1 MNKKSHIV
9 FTKKMNIE
17 VASRCRVGLLVG
29 SVLPDILVHT
39 YLMGHTWKASGA
51 MILNKLEKLE
61 QSDSLNIWT
70 VLRLGMILH
79 YIEDFFT
86 MSHSRFFQGNLL
98 EHIGYEMRLQ
108 RYIRAIFNRRYKLYD
123 KDVEN
128 TQIYSMNDLKERM
141 VSLQK
146 EYEKEIKEAAG
157 DEVLCFQTDLE
168 YMNIAVQTVAGYLI
182 PALNRKSIL
191 YCKIENGTL
200 VRIFSGVSHLT

>member
-17 VASRCRVGLLVG
+17 VPSRCRVGLLVG

-39 YLMGHTWKASGA
+39 YLTGHTWKASGE

-61 QSDSLNIWT
+61 QSDGLNVWT
-70 VLRLGMILH
+70 ALQLGMILH

-86 MSHSRFFQGNLL
+86 MSHSRFFTGNIW
-98 EHIGYEMRLQ
+98 EHIGYEIRLQ
-108 RYIRAIFNRRYKLYD
+108 RYIRATFCGRYKLYD
-123 KDVEN
+123 GDVEN
-128 TQIYSMNDLKERM
+128 TQIYSIEDLKERM

-146 EYEKEIKEAAG
+146 EYEKELKEASG
-157 DEVLCFQTDLE
+157 DEEMCFQTDLE

-182 PALNRKSIL
+182 PELNRKAIL

-200 VRIFSGVSHLT
+200 IRISPGYRI

>member
-17 VASRCRVGLLVG
+17 VPSRCHVGLLVG

-98 EHIGYEMRLQ
+98 EHISYEMKLQ

-168 YMNIAVQTVAGYLI
+168 YMNIAVQMVAGYLI

>member
-17 VASRCRVGLLVG
+17 VPSRCRVGLLVG
-29 SVLPDILVHT
+29 SILPDILVHT
-39 YLMGHTWKASGA
+39 YLTGHTWKASGE

-61 QSDSLNIWT
+61 QSDNLNIWT
-70 VLRLGMILH
+70 ALRLGMILH

-86 MSHSRFFQGNLL
+86 MSHSRFFTGNIW
-98 EHIGYEMRLQ
+98 EHIGYEIRLQ
-108 RYIRAIFNRRYKLYD
+108 RYIRATFCGRYKLYD
-123 KDVEN
+123 GDVEN
-128 TQIYSMNDLKERM
+128 TQIYSIEDLKERM

-146 EYEKEIKEAAG
+146 EYEKELKEASG
-157 DEVLCFQTDLE
+157 DEEMCFQTDLE

-200 VRIFSGVSHLT
+200 VRISPGYRI

>member
-17 VASRCRVGLLVG
+17 VPSRCRVGLLVG

-39 YLMGHTWKASGA
+39 YLTGHTWKASGE

-61 QSDSLNIWT
+61 QSDNLNIWT
-70 VLRLGMILH
+70 ALQLGMILH

-98 EHIGYEMRLQ
+98 DHISYEMKLQ
-108 RYIRAIFNRRYKLYD
+108 RYIRATFSGRYKLYD

-128 TQIYSMNDLKERM
+128 TQIYSIEDLKERM

-146 EYEKEIKEAAG
+146 EYEKELKEASG
-157 DEVLCFQTDLE
+157 DEEMCFQTDLE

-182 PALNRKSIL
+182 PELNRKAIL

-200 VRIFSGVSHLT
+200 IRISPGYRI

>member
-17 VASRCRVGLLVG
+17 MTTRYRVGLLIG
-29 SVLPDILVHT
+29 SILPDILVHT
-39 YLMGHTWKASGA
+39 YLTGHTWKASGK

-61 QSDSLNIWT
+61 QSDSLTIWT
-70 VLRLGMILH
+70 ALRLGMILH

-108 RYIRAIFNRRYKLYD
+108 RYIRATFNGRYKLYD
-123 KDVEN
+123 GDVEN

-141 VSLQK
+141 ISLQK

-157 DEVLCFQTDLE
+157 DEEMCFQADLE
-168 YMNIAVQTVAGYLI
+168 YMNIAVQTVAGYVI
-182 PALNRKSIL
+182 PELNRKSIL

-200 VRIFSGVSHLT
+200 VRIAQGYRI

>member
-9 FTKKMNIE
+9 FTKKMNIK
-17 VASRCRVGLLVG
+17 VPSRCRVGLLVG

-108 RYIRAIFNRRYKLYD
+108 RYIRATFNRRYKLYD
-123 KDVEN
+123 KDVKN

-200 VRIFSGVSHLT
+200 VRISPGCRI

>member
-17 VASRCRVGLLVG
+17 VPSRCRVGLLVG

-79 YIEDFFT
+79 YIEDFLQCHT
-86 MSHSRFFQGNLL
+86 VAFF
-98 EHIGYEMRLQ
+98 
-108 RYIRAIFNRRYKLYD
+108 
-123 KDVEN
+123 
-128 TQIYSMNDLKERM
+128 
-141 VSLQK
+141 
-146 EYEKEIKEAAG
+146 KEI
-157 DEVLCFQTDLE
+157 CW
-168 YMNIAVQTVAGYLI
+168 NI
-182 PALNRKSIL
+182 
-191 YCKIENGTL
+191 L
-200 VRIFSGVSHLT
+200 VMK

>member
-17 VASRCRVGLLVG
+17 VPSRCHVGLLVG

-108 RYIRAIFNRRYKLYD
+108 RYIQATFNRRYKLYD

-146 EYEKEIKEAAG
+146 EYEKEI
-157 DEVLCFQTDLE
+157 
-168 YMNIAVQTVAGYLI
+168 NIL
-182 PALNRKSIL
+182 
-191 YCKIENGTL
+191 
-200 VRIFSGVSHLT
+200 

>member
-1 MNKKSHIV
+1 
-9 FTKKMNIE
+9 MNIE
-17 VASRCRVGLLVG
+17 VPSRCHVGLLVG

-108 RYIRAIFNRRYKLYD
+108 RYIQATFNRRYKLYD

>member
-1 MNKKSHIV
+1 M
-9 FTKKMNIE
+9 
-17 VASRCRVGLLVG
+17 
-29 SVLPDILVHT
+29 
-39 YLMGHTWKASGA
+39 
-51 MILNKLEKLE
+51 
-61 QSDSLNIWT
+61 
-70 VLRLGMILH
+70 
-79 YIEDFFT
+79 
-86 MSHSRFFQGNLL
+86 

-108 RYIRAIFNRRYKLYD
+108 RYIQATFNRLYKLYD

>member
-17 VASRCRVGLLVG
+17 VPSRCRVGLLVG

-39 YLMGHTWKASGA
+39 YLTGHTWKASWE

-61 QSDSLNIWT
+61 QSDGLNIWT

-86 MSHSRFFQGNLL
+86 MSHSRFFTGNIW
-98 EHIGYEMRLQ
+98 EHIGYEIRLQ
-108 RYIRAIFNRRYKLYD
+108 RYIRATFCGRYKLYD
-123 KDVEN
+123 GDVEN
-128 TQIYSMNDLKERM
+128 TQIYSIEDLKERM

-146 EYEKEIKEAAG
+146 EYEKELKEASG
-157 DEVLCFQTDLE
+157 DEEMCFQTDLE

-200 VRIFSGVSHLT
+200 VRISPGCRI

>member
-9 FTKKMNIE
+9 FTNKMNISIP
-17 VASRCRVGLLVG
+17 ATCHVGLLIG

-108 RYIRAIFNRRYKLYD
+108 RYIRATFNRRYKLYD
-123 KDVEN
+123 KDVKN

-200 VRIFSGVSHLT
+200 VRISPGCRI

>member
-1 MNKKSHIV
+1 MPCGTSGWQR
-9 FTKKMNIE
+9 FT
-17 VASRCRVGLLVG
+17 G
-29 SVLPDILVHT
+29 
-39 YLMGHTWKASGA
+39 YSGA
-51 MILNKLEKLE
+51 YLSDGTYMEGIRSNDTKQAGETGTKRQLKYLDGASLRYDPSLYRRLFYNVT
-61 QSDSLNIWT
+61 QSL
-70 VLRLGMILH
+70 
-79 YIEDFFT
+79 
-86 MSHSRFFQGNLL
+86 FQGNLL

-108 RYIRAIFNRRYKLYD
+108 RYIRATFNRRYKLYD
-123 KDVEN
+123 KDVKN

-200 VRIFSGVSHLT
+200 VRISPGCRI

>member
-17 VASRCRVGLLVG
+17 VPSRCRVGLLVG
-29 SVLPDILVHT
+29 SILPDILVHT
-39 YLMGHTWKASGA
+39 YLTGHTWKASGE

-61 QSDSLNIWT
+61 QSDGLNIWT

-86 MSHSRFFQGNLL
+86 MSHSRFFTGNIW
-98 EHIGYEMRLQ
+98 EHIGYEIRLQ
-108 RYIRAIFNRRYKLYD
+108 RYIRATFCGRYKLYD
-123 KDVEN
+123 GDVEN
-128 TQIYSMNDLKERM
+128 TQIYSIEDLKERM

-146 EYEKEIKEAAG
+146 EYEKELKEASG
-157 DEVLCFQTDLE
+157 DEEMCFQTDLE

-182 PALNRKSIL
+182 PELNRKSIL

-200 VRIFSGVSHLT
+200 IRISPGYRI

>member
-17 VASRCRVGLLVG
+17 VPSRCRVGLLVG

-39 YLMGHTWKASGA
+39 YLTGHTWKASGE

-61 QSDSLNIWT
+61 QSDGLNIWT

-86 MSHSRFFQGNLL
+86 MSHSRFFTGNIW
-98 EHIGYEMRLQ
+98 EHIGYEIRLQ
-108 RYIRAIFNRRYKLYD
+108 RYIRATFCGRYKLYD
-123 KDVEN
+123 GDVEN
-128 TQIYSMNDLKERM
+128 TQIYSIEDLKERM

-146 EYEKEIKEAAG
+146 EYEKELKEASG
-157 DEVLCFQTDLE
+157 DEEMCFQTDLE

-182 PALNRKSIL
+182 PELNRKSIL

-200 VRIFSGVSHLT
+200 VRISPGCRI

>member
-17 VASRCRVGLLVG
+17 MPAMCRAGLLVG
-29 SVLPDILVHT
+29 SILPDILVHT
-39 YLMGHTWKASGA
+39 YLTGHTWKASGN

-61 QSDSLNIWT
+61 QSDSLNVWT
-70 VLRLGMILH
+70 ALRLGMTFH

-108 RYIRAIFNRRYKLYD
+108 RYIRATFNGRYKLYD
-123 KDVEN
+123 GDVEN
-128 TQIYSMNDLKERM
+128 TQIYSMDDLKERIIF
-141 VSLQK
+141 LQK
-146 EYEKEIKEAAG
+146 EYENEIKDASG
-157 DEVLCFQTDLE
+157 DEEMCFQTDLE
-168 YMNIAVQTVAGYLI
+168 YMNIVVQTVAGYLI
-182 PALNRKSIL
+182 PEMNRKPIL

-200 VRIFSGVSHLT
+200 VRISLGYRI

>member
-17 VASRCRVGLLVG
+17 VPSRCRVGLLVG
-29 SVLPDILVHT
+29 SILPDILVHT
-39 YLMGHTWKASGA
+39 YLTGHTWKASGE

-70 VLRLGMILH
+70 ALQLGMILH

-86 MSHSRFFQGNLL
+86 MSHSRFFTGNIW
-98 EHIGYEMRLQ
+98 EHIGYEIRLQ
-108 RYIRAIFNRRYKLYD
+108 RYIRATFCGRYKLYD
-123 KDVEN
+123 GDVEN
-128 TQIYSMNDLKERM
+128 TQIYSIEDLKERM

-146 EYEKEIKEAAG
+146 EYEKELKEASG

-191 YCKIENGTL
+191 YCKNENGTL
-200 VRIFSGVSHLT
+200 VQISPGCRI

>member
-1 MNKKSHIV
+1 MK
-9 FTKKMNIE
+9 
-17 VASRCRVGLLVG
+17 
-29 SVLPDILVHT
+29 
-39 YLMGHTWKASGA
+39 
-51 MILNKLEKLE
+51 
-61 QSDSLNIWT
+61 
-70 VLRLGMILH
+70 
-79 YIEDFFT
+79 
-86 MSHSRFFQGNLL
+86 
-98 EHIGYEMRLQ
+98 LQ
-108 RYIRAIFNRRYKLYD
+108 RYIRATFSGRYKLYD

-200 VRIFSGVSHLT
+200 VRISPGCRI

>member
-9 FTKKMNIE
+9 FAKKMNIE
-17 VASRCRVGLLVG
+17 VPSRCHVGLLVG

-108 RYIRAIFNRRYKLYD
+108 RYIQATFNRRYKLYD

>member
-1 MNKKSHIV
+1 MPCGTSGWQ
-9 FTKKMNIE
+9 
-17 VASRCRVGLLVG
+17 R
-29 SVLPDILVHT
+29 LPDILVHT

-108 RYIRAIFNRRYKLYD
+108 RYIQATFNRRYKLYD

>member
-9 FTKKMNIE
+9 FTKKMNIA
-17 VASRCRVGLLVG
+17 VPAMCRAGLLVG
-29 SVLPDILVHT
+29 CILPDILVHT
-39 YLMGHTWKASGA
+39 YLTGHTWKASGK

-61 QSDSLNIWT
+61 QSDRLNIWT
-70 VLRLGMILH
+70 ALRLGMILH

-86 MSHSRFFQGNLL
+86 MSHSRFFKGNLL

-108 RYIRAIFNRRYKLYD
+108 RYIRATFNGRYKLYD
-123 KDVEN
+123 GDVEN

-146 EYEKEIKEAAG
+146 EYENEIKDAFG
-157 DEVLCFQTDLE
+157 DEEMCFQTDLE

-182 PALNRKSIL
+182 PEMNRKPIL

-200 VRIFSGVSHLT
+200 VRISLGYRI